1 MNNAKPQPNQQGFSG
16 AGQSAGNSQKSGSAP
31 QTPGKNTSLSKP
43 SSDKETGESC
53 GCGPGKSMSSKPNA
67 A

>member
-1 MNNAKPQPNQQGFSG
+1 
-16 AGQSAGNSQKSGSAP
+16 
-31 QTPGKNTSLSKP
+31 LSKP